1 MDPVKRHASSLL
13 LASGIAV
20 VFAGLSAALGFTA
33 GGMIASVAAIASLLY
48 AGGLWFGS
56 APATLAVAG
65 ADTVIVFDRSLRI
78 TAGGAP
84 GASLLLRFPEPLRP
98 EIEMRCHLA
107 LRGEHTHFDCEH
119 GGARLSFDIAPI
131 QSVSGTVLYGVLI
144 AGSGVPMRAVSA
156 APLTTVA

>member
-20 VFAGLSAALGFTA
+20 VFAGLSAALGFTV
-33 GGMIASVAAIASLLY
+33 GGMIASVAAIAALLY
-48 AGGLWFGS
+48 AGGIWFGGV
-56 APATLAVAG
+56 PTTMAVAG

-84 GASLLLRFPEPLRP
+84 GASVLLRFPEPLRP

-119 GGARLSFDIAPI
+119 GGARLSFDIAPV
-131 QSVSGTVLYGVLI
+131 QTVSGTVIYGILI
-144 AGSGVPMRAVSA
+144 AGSGMRVRTVSA